1 MSQERRCVKANA
13 VHSPYS
19 GLYKVSPNV
28 TQNLSVCNV
37 MRSYSQLYNWAMA
50 FESLFALGIC
60 AQLHF
65 PTSTTICYTGSLLL
79 SNLSPLV
86 HLQIFF
92 HCRGWATL
100 KFLEMVCDKVK
111 ALSCLKPPWE
121 EGFNEQTGARPVAH
135 MRESVMETPLY
146 TLQIK
151 AKPCKCFST
160 HFQETGRNGPIHYCS
175 LVSCECLG
183 VNGLKCAPK
192 IVKKVF

>member
-1 MSQERRCVKANA
+1 MSV
-13 VHSPYS
+13 
-19 GLYKVSPNV
+19 
-28 TQNLSVCNV
+28 
-37 MRSYSQLYNWAMA
+37 
-50 FESLFALGIC
+50 
-60 AQLHF
+60 
-65 PTSTTICYTGSLLL
+65 CYTGSLLL

-86 HLQIFF
+86 HLQIFP

-100 KFLEMVCDKVK
+100 KFLVMVCDKVK

-121 EGFNEQTGARPVAH
+121 EGFNEQTGARAVAH

-192 IVKKVF
+192 IVKKKSFLTPSRSRKDVLQRENHWPAAECHIRQERKKIRLEKIW

>member
-1 MSQERRCVKANA
+1 M
-13 VHSPYS
+13 
-19 GLYKVSPNV
+19 LYTALILDCKKCHQMLPR
-28 TQNLSVCNV
+28 T
-37 MRSYSQLYNWAMA
+37 YSQLYNWAMA

-65 PTSTTICYTGSLLL
+65 PTSTTICFGNCVCLLYWKPITKQSVSFSTFTDFL
-79 SNLSPLV
+79 PLQRMSN
-86 HLQIFF
+86 
-92 HCRGWATL
+92 
-100 KFLEMVCDKVK
+100 LEMVCDKVK

-192 IVKKVF
+192 IVN